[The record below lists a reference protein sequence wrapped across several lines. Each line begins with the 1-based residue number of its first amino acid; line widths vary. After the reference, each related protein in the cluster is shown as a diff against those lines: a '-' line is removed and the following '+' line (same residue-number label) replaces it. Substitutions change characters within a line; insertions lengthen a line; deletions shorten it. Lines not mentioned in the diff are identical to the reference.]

1 MILLAF
7 FILNSLLLSEI
18 VYQSC
23 QSYFFKGMNCHFNIP
38 CLFILYTVILIGC
51 KTHSNPNTE
60 GKSQKQNVIIIFTDD
75 LGYGDISTYGQRQHI
90 TPNID
95 QLAKQGVKCTDFYV
109 PVPYC
114 APSRATLLTG
124 RFPLRHGLIQNPTP
138 DAGLDSIGISGDELT
153 LGEVLQGEGYA
164 TKLVGKWHLGHIDE
178 YFPTKHG
185 FDEYYGILYSNDMRP
200 VQIVEDLDTVEYPV
214 DQSFLTKKYTEKA
227 IDFIRRYKDDQFFLH
242 LCHAMPHKPLAASKD
257 FYTPETP
264 DNLYDDVIRELDW
277 SVGEI
282 MDELV
287 NLNLH
292 ENTIVIFMSDNGP
305 SWGGS
310 TGGLKGMK
318 ANNWEGGTRVPF
330 IIQSQNLPKDF
341 TINTPCWSPDIFPTL
356 LNMLDIKLSTNRML
370 DGENIYD
377 VLKGNKTNHNPVFTL
392 HRDRVMTI
400 REGDWKLFLKKPKYY
415 KGVDRKYKISWDAR
429 GPDGTTIIAPM
440 EQYNPN
446 VYPGV
451 KPMDFNEFP
460 LLFNLKED
468 PGEKINLA
476 KKHPLKVSEM
486 QEAYTRFIESFEE
499 NESLQK
505 K

>member
-1 MILLAF
+1 MNRINNKFQLNILTFIIIIMLA
-7 FILNSLLLSEI
+7 ITGCTDSNKNSR
-18 VYQSC
+18 QD
-23 QSYFFKGMNCHFNIP
+23 QK
-38 CLFILYTVILIGC
+38 
-51 KTHSNPNTE
+51 PN
-60 GKSQKQNVIIIFTDD
+60 VVIIFTDD
-75 LGYGDISTYGQRQHI
+75 LGYGDISTYGQKQHS

-95 QLAKQGVKCTDFYV
+95 NLAKQGVKCTDFYV

-124 RFPLRHGLIQNPTP
+124 RFPLRHGLIKNPTP
-138 DAGLDSIGISGDELT
+138 DAGIDSIGISSSEIT
-153 LGEVLQGEGYA
+153 LGEVLQGEGYQ
-164 TKLVGKWHLGHIDE
+164 TKLVGKWHMGHIDE

-200 VQIVEDLDTVEYPV
+200 VQIVENLDTVEYPV

-227 IDFIRRYKDDQFFLH
+227 IDFIRRKKDEPFFLH

-277 SVGEI
+277 SVGKI
-282 MDELV
+282 MDELTA
-287 NLNLH
+287 LNIL

-318 ANNWEGGTRVPF
+318 AKNWEGGTRVPF
-330 IIQSQNLPKDF
+330 IIRSQGLPKDL
-341 TINTPCWSPDIFPTL
+341 TITTPCWSPDIFPTL
-356 LNMLDIKLSTNRML
+356 LNMLDVELPPDRTL

-377 VLKGNKTNHNPVFTL
+377 VLTGNKTDHKPIFTL
-392 HRDRVMTI
+392 HRDKVMTI
-400 REGDWKLFLKKPKYY
+400 RHGDWKLFLKKPKYY
-415 KGVDRKYKISWDAR
+415 KGVDRNYKISWDKR

-451 KPMDFNEFP
+451 KPMDFKEFP

-468 PGEKINLA
+468 QGETENLA
-476 KKHPLKVSEM
+476 KEYPEKVSEL
-486 QEAYTRFIESFEE
+486 QEAYSTFVKSLEKEE
-499 NESLQK
+499 K
-505 K
+505 

>member
-1 MILLAF
+1 MKNIIKITCLGLLYSL
-7 FILNSLLLSEI
+7 ILN
-18 VYQSC
+18 
-23 QSYFFKGMNCHFNIP
+23 
-38 CLFILYTVILIGC
+38 GC
-51 KTHSNPNTE
+51 KPKMNSDDSTE
-60 GKSQKQNVIIIFTDD
+60 MAKKNVIIIFADD
-75 LGYGDISTYGQRQHI
+75 LGYGDISTYGQNLHS

-95 QLAKQGVKCTDFYV
+95 QLAKQGVKCSDFYV

-124 RFPLRHGLIQNPTP
+124 RFPLRHGLIKNPTP
-138 DAGLDSIGISGDELT
+138 DAGIDSIGISKDEVT
-153 LGEVLQGEGYA
+153 LGEILQEEGYA

-200 VQIVEDLDTVEYPV
+200 VQIVENLDTVEYPV
-214 DQSFLTKKYTEKA
+214 DQSLLTKKYTEKA
-227 IDFIRRYKDDQFFLH
+227 IDFIRRNKEEPFFLH

-264 DNLYDDVIRELDW
+264 EDLYDDVIRELDW
-277 SVGEI
+277 SVGKI
-282 MDELV
+282 MAELKE
-287 NLNLH
+287 LNLL

-330 IIQSQNLPKDF
+330 IIRSQNLPAGL

-356 LNMLDIKLSTNRML
+356 LSMLEINVPADRTL
-370 DGENIYD
+370 DGENID
-377 VLKGNKTNHNPVFTL
+377 GILKGNKTDHKPIFTL
-392 HRDRVMTI
+392 HRDKVMTI
-400 REGDWKLFLKKPKYY
+400 RHGDWKLFLNKPKYY
-415 KGVDRKYKISWDAR
+415 KGVDRAYKISWDKR

-446 VYPGV
+446 AYPGV
-451 KPMDFNEFP
+451 KPMDFKEFP

-468 PGEKINLA
+468 QWETKNVAKDHPSKIR
-476 KKHPLKVSEM
+476 EM
-486 QEAYTRFIESFEE
+486 QEAYSSFVT
-499 NESLQK
+499 SLGQR
-505 K
+505 

>member
-1 MILLAF
+1 MK
-7 FILNSLLLSEI
+7 
-18 VYQSC
+18 
-23 QSYFFKGMNCHFNIP
+23 YFFKIT
-38 CLFILYTVILIGC
+38 CLCIFYSFILEGC
-51 KTHSNPNTE
+51 KSKINSENSE
-60 GKSQKQNVIIIFTDD
+60 QKPKKNVIILFADD
-75 LGYGDISTYGQRQHI
+75 LGYGDISTYGQKQHI

-124 RFPLRHGLIQNPTP
+124 RFPLRHGLIKNPTP
-138 DAGLDSIGISGDELT
+138 DAGIDSIGISKDEVT
-153 LGEVLQGEGYA
+153 LGEVLQAEGYA

-200 VQIVEDLDTVEYPV
+200 VQIVENLDTVEYPV

-227 IDFIRRYKDDQFFLH
+227 IDFIRRKKDEPFFLH

-282 MDELV
+282 MNELTA
-287 NLNLH
+287 LNIL

-330 IIQSQNLPKDF
+330 IIRSKNLPKNF
-341 TINTPCWSPDIFPTL
+341 TTTTPCWSPDIFPTL
-356 LNMLDIKLSTNRML
+356 LNMLDIELPTDITL

-377 VLKGNKTNHNPVFTL
+377 VLKGDKTDHNSIFTL

-400 REGDWKLFLKKPKYY
+400 RSGDWKLFLKKPKYY
-415 KGVDRKYKISWDAR
+415 KGVDRTYKISWDKR

-451 KPMDFNEFP
+451 KPMDFDEFP

-468 PGEKINLA
+468 QGETINLA
-476 KKHPLKVSEM
+476 KKHPLIVSEM
-486 QEAYTRFIESFEE
+486 QEAYSSFV
-499 NESLQK
+499 NSLGK
-505 K
+505 EKNL